1 MNIIVAVAKNNA
13 IGKNNNL
20 LWHIKED
27 LVYFKKTTLG
37 ATVVM
42 GRKTFES
49 IGKPLP
55 GRRNVVVSK
64 TMNEIEG
71 IEIFRSIDQAIGS
84 CSSNEEVFIIGG
96 GEIYK
101 QSISLVQRIFLTI
114 VDVNIPDAD
123 TFFPELDMSQWREVF
138 REDHSRGVSFEHPF
152 SFIVLDRVN

>member
-49 IGKPLP
+49 IGKPLL

-71 IEIFRSIDQAIGS
+71 IEIFRSVDQALGS

>member
-1 MNIIVAVAKNNA
+1 
-13 IGKNNNL
+13 
-20 LWHIKED
+20 
-27 LVYFKKTTLG
+27 
-37 ATVVM
+37 
-42 GRKTFES
+42 
-49 IGKPLP
+49 
-55 GRRNVVVSK
+55 
-64 TMNEIEG
+64 MNEIEG
-71 IEIFRSIDQAIGS
+71 IEIFRSIDQALGS

>member
-64 TMNEIEG
+64 TMSEIEG
-71 IEIFRSIDQAIGS
+71 IEIFRSIDQALGS

>member
-71 IEIFRSIDQAIGS
+71 IEIFRSIDQALDS

-123 TFFPELDMSQWREVF
+123 TFFPELDMSQWREIF

>member
-1 MNIIVAVAKNNA
+1 MNIIVAVEKNNA

-64 TMNEIEG
+64 TMSEIEG
-71 IEIFRSIDQAIGS
+71 IEIFRSIDQALGS

>member
-27 LVYFKKTTLG
+27 LVYFKKTTLS

-71 IEIFRSIDQAIGS
+71 IEIFRSIDQALDS

>member
-64 TMNEIEG
+64 TMSEIEG
-71 IEIFRSIDQAIGS
+71 IEIFRSIDQALGS
-84 CSSNEEVFIIGG
+84 CSSNEEVFILGG

>member
-27 LVYFKKTTLG
+27 LVYFKKTTLS

-71 IEIFRSIDQAIGS
+71 IEIFRSIDQALDS

-138 REDHSRGVSFEHPF
+138 REDHSRGVSFEQPF

>member
-1 MNIIVAVAKNNA
+1 MNIIVAIAKNNA

>member
-71 IEIFRSIDQAIGS
+71 IEIFRSIDQALGS
-84 CSSNEEVFIIGG
+84 CSSNEEVFIVGG

-123 TFFPELDMSQWREVF
+123 TFFPELDMSQWREIF

>member
-71 IEIFRSIDQAIGS
+71 IEIFRSIDQALGS
-84 CSSNEEVFIIGG
+84 CSSNEEVFIVGG

-138 REDHSRGVSFEHPF
+138 REDHIRGISFEHPF

>member
-71 IEIFRSIDQAIGS
+71 IEIFRSIDQALGS
-84 CSSNEEVFIIGG
+84 CSLNEEVFIVGG

>member
-71 IEIFRSIDQAIGS
+71 IEIFRSVDQALGS

>member
-71 IEIFRSIDQAIGS
+71 IEIFRSIDQALGS
-84 CSSNEEVFIIGG
+84 CSSNEEVFILGG

>member
-71 IEIFRSIDQAIGS
+71 IEIFRSIDQALGS

>member
-71 IEIFRSIDQAIGS
+71 IEIFRSVDQALGS

-138 REDHSRGVSFEHPF
+138 REDHSRGVSFEQPF

>member
-138 REDHSRGVSFEHPF
+138 REDHSRGVSFEQPF

>member
-27 LVYFKKTTLG
+27 LVYFKKTTIG

-71 IEIFRSIDQAIGS
+71 IEVFRSIDQALGS

-123 TFFPELDMSQWREVF
+123 TFFPELDMNQWREVF
-138 REDHSRGVSFEHPF
+138 REDHSRGISFEHPF
-152 SFIVLDRVN
+152 SFIVLDRVK

>member
-49 IGKPLP
+49 ISKPLP

>member
-71 IEIFRSIDQAIGS
+71 IEIFRSIDQALDS

>member
-64 TMNEIEG
+64 TMKEIEG
-71 IEIFRSIDQAIGS
+71 IEIFRSVDQALGS

>member
-13 IGKNNNL
+13 KGKNNNL

-71 IEIFRSIDQAIGS
+71 IEIFRSIDQALGS

-123 TFFPELDMSQWREVF
+123 TFFPELDMSQWREIF

>member
-64 TMNEIEG
+64 TMNEIDK
-71 IEIFRSIDQAIGS
+71 IFF
-84 CSSNEEVFIIGG
+84 NM
-96 GEIYK
+96 
-101 QSISLVQRIFLTI
+101 
-114 VDVNIPDAD
+114 P
-123 TFFPELDMSQWREVF
+123 
-138 REDHSRGVSFEHPF
+138 
-152 SFIVLDRVN
+152 

>member
-49 IGKPLP
+49 IGMPLP

-71 IEIFRSIDQAIGS
+71 IEIFRSIDQALDS

>member
-27 LVYFKKTTLG
+27 LVYFKKTTIG

-71 IEIFRSIDQAIGS
+71 IEVFRSIDQALGS

>member
-42 GRKTFES
+42 GRKNFES

-71 IEIFRSIDQAIGS
+71 IEIFRSIDQALDS

>member
-27 LVYFKKTTLG
+27 LVFFKKTTLG

-71 IEIFRSIDQAIGS
+71 IEIFRSIDQALDS

>member
-71 IEIFRSIDQAIGS
+71 IEVFRSIDQALGS

-123 TFFPELDMSQWREVF
+123 TFFPELDMSQWREIF

>member
-42 GRKTFES
+42 GRKNFES

-71 IEIFRSIDQAIGS
+71 IEIFRSVDQALGS

>member
-27 LVYFKKTTLG
+27 LVYFKKTTLS

-71 IEIFRSIDQAIGS
+71 IEIFRSIDQALGS

>member
-123 TFFPELDMSQWREVF
+123 TFFPELDMSQWREIF

>member
-64 TMNEIEG
+64 SMNDAEG
-71 IEIFRSIDQAIGS
+71 IDIFRSIEEALGS
-84 CSSNEEVFIIGG
+84 CNPNEEVFIIGG

>member
-55 GRRNVVVSK
+55 ERRNVVVSK

-71 IEIFRSIDQAIGS
+71 IEIFRSIDQALGS

>member
-71 IEIFRSIDQAIGS
+71 IEIFRSIDQALGS

-123 TFFPELDMSQWREVF
+123 TFFPELDMSQWREIF